1 MFYKVGLKIY
11 LLGDVMNL
19 TNTMSPQLFL
29 YEKIKPFG
37 LPIAILML
45 MVMMVIP
52 LPSILLDIF
61 FTTNILLSLLIL
73 MVALHT
79 FRPLDFSSFPTV
91 LLFATILRLGLNVAS
106 TRIVLS
112 AGHTG
117 PDAAGK
123 VIEAFGE
130 FVIAGN
136 YVVGIFVFAILI
148 IINLVVITK
157 GAGRVS
163 EVSARFTLD
172 AMPGKQMAI
181 DADLN
186 AGLLTSEEAKQR
198 RDDVAKEAD
207 FYGSMDGAS
216 KFVKGDAVAGILI
229 LLINIIGGLIIGIAQ
244 HDLPASVAAENYIIL
259 SVGDG
264 LVAQIPSLL
273 LAIATAIIVTR
284 VSTSQDLS
292 QQIGSQIGMKQAWL
306 PSAGVLFLLG
316 LIPGMPNVLFLI
328 ASGLTFFIWWR
339 IKQKE
344 DETNDG
350 SDTINENGETV
361 VKEEKDD
368 DNSINLSEIADN
380 SAISMQLGYGLIQMV
395 DDENDGPLIARITG
409 VRKQISKELGFI
421 IPPVRIRD
429 DLSLDANHYRIR
441 IGQEIVAEDKVF
453 PQLILAIPGESAQ
466 TKIEG
471 TDVKDPSF
479 GMEATWIERHQQAKA
494 ENLGYMVVEPESVI
508 ATHLNQVL
516 SSQANE
522 LLGQDDVQAL
532 LDNLSKTSPQLVS
545 STVPKLIPLNILTS
559 VLKLLLA
566 ERMPISDLRRIL
578 EVLASQNH
586 KNNSPLDIAE
596 SIRPAISGLL
606 IQQIAP
612 LNSPLPVITFS
623 AELEQMIVNISKQTG
638 ANGLILEASLIQ
650 KIVTAVNSVME
661 KMQNENRKAVM
672 ITAPV
677 IRRDLSHMLRQHIP
691 NLDVLSFTELP
702 DNKKIEVIA
711 NIGSEE
717 QNNN

>member
-1 MFYKVGLKIY
+1 
-11 LLGDVMNL
+11 MNL

-29 YEKIKPFG
+29 YEKIKPLG

-198 RDDVAKEAD
+198 RDDISKEAD

-328 ASGLTFFIWWR
+328 ASGLTFFVWWR
-339 IKQKE
+339 LKQKE
-344 DETNDG
+344 DDIDNG
-350 SDTINENGETV
+350 SQITNENGETI

-368 DNSINLSEIADN
+368 DNSINLSEVADN

-429 DLSLDANHYRIR
+429 DLSLEANHYRIR

-453 PQLILAIPGESAQ
+453 PQLVLAIPGESAQ

-479 GMEATWIERHQQAKA
+479 GMEATWIERHQQARA
-494 ENLGYMVVEPESVI
+494 ENLGYMVVEPEAVI
-508 ATHLNQVL
+508 ATHLNQIL
-516 SSQANE
+516 SSQASE

-545 STVPKLIPLNILTS
+545 STVPKLIPLNIITS
-559 VLKLLLA
+559 VLKSLLS

-586 KNNSPLDIAE
+586 KNISPLDIAE
-596 SIRPAISGLL
+596 SVRPAISGLL

-623 AELEQMIVNISKQTG
+623 AELEQMIVNIAKQTG

-702 DNKKIEVIA
+702 DNKKIEVVA

>member
-1 MFYKVGLKIY
+1 
-11 LLGDVMNL
+11 MNL
-19 TNTMSPQLFL
+19 TNTFGGPISLP
-29 YEKIKPFG
+29 EKIKPFG
-37 LPIAILML
+37 LPVAILML

-52 LPSILLDIF
+52 LPSFLLDIF

-73 MVALHT
+73 MVSIHT

-198 RDDVAKEAD
+198 REDIAKEAD

-216 KFVKGDAVAGILI
+216 KFVKGDAIAGILI

-244 HDLPASVAAENYIIL
+244 HNLPVSIAAENYIIL

-292 QQIGSQIGMKQAWL
+292 KQIGSQIGVKQAWL
-306 PSAGVLFLLG
+306 PSACVLFLLG
-316 LIPGMPNVLFLI
+316 LIPGMPNTLFLLG
-328 ASGLTFFIWWR
+328 SGLTFFIWWMLQR
-339 IKQKE
+339 KKE
-344 DETNDG
+344 NFEQDTTVTDENIDV
-350 SDTINENGETV
+350 DD
-361 VKEEKDD
+361 EKDN
-368 DNSINLSEIADN
+368 NSISLSEIADN
-380 SAISMQLGYGLIQMV
+380 SSISMQLGYGLIQLV
-395 DDENDGPLIARITG
+395 DDENEGPLIARITG

-421 IPPVRIRD
+421 IPQVRIRD
-429 DLSLDANHYRIR
+429 DLTLEANHYRIR
-441 IGQEIVAEDKVF
+441 IGQEIVAEDKIF
-453 PQLILAIPGESAQ
+453 PQLLLAIPGDSAQ

-471 TDVKDPSF
+471 TDVKDASF
-479 GMEATWIERHQQAKA
+479 NMDATWIEPHQQARA
-494 ENLGYMVVEPESVI
+494 ENLGYMVVEPEAVI
-508 ATHLNQVL
+508 ATHLNQIL
-516 SSQANE
+516 SKQASE

-545 STVPKLIPLNILTS
+545 STVPKLISLSVLTS
-559 VLKLLLA
+559 ILKSLLA
-566 ERMPISDLRRIL
+566 EKMPISDLKRIL
-578 EVLASQNH
+578 EVLAGQNI
-586 KNNSPLDIAE
+586 KNMTPIELAE
-596 SIRPAISGLL
+596 AVRPTISGLL

-612 LNSPLPVITFS
+612 LNSPLPIITFS
-623 AELEQMIVNISKQTG
+623 AELEQMIVNIAKQTG
-638 ANGLILEASLIQ
+638 PNGLILEANLIQ
-650 KIVTAVNSVME
+650 KIVTSINEVIE
-661 KMQNENRKAVM
+661 KLQSENRKAVM

-702 DNKKIEVIA
+702 DNKKIEVVA
-711 NIGSEE
+711 NIGSDE
-717 QNNN
+717 QTKN

>member
-1 MFYKVGLKIY
+1 
-11 LLGDVMNL
+11 MNL
-19 TNTMSPQLFL
+19 TSTLGGQFFIL
-29 YEKIKPFG
+29 EKLKPFG
-37 LPIAILML
+37 LPLAILML

-52 LPSILLDIF
+52 LPAFLLDVF

-73 MVALHT
+73 MVSLHT

-112 AGHTG
+112 SGHTG
-117 PDAAGK
+117 SDAAGK

-198 RDDVAKEAD
+198 RDDIAKEAD

-216 KFVKGDAVAGILI
+216 KFVKGDAIAGILI

-244 HDLPASVAAENYIIL
+244 HNLPVSTAAENYIIL

-292 QQIGSQIGMKQAWL
+292 KQIGTQIGIKQAWL

-316 LIPGMPNVLFLI
+316 IIPGMPNLLFLT
-328 ASGLTFFIWWR
+328 ASALTFFIWWT
-339 IKQKE
+339 IKKQAE
-344 DETNDG
+344 SSGEINDK
-350 SDTINENGETV
+350 S
-361 VKEEKDD
+361 VKENDEDKLDNTDD
-368 DNSINLSEIADN
+368 DNTLSLSEIADN
-380 SAISMQLGYGLIQMV
+380 SAISMQLGYGLIQLV

-409 VRKQISKELGFI
+409 VRKQISKDLGFI
-421 IPPVRIRD
+421 IPQVRIRD
-429 DLSLDANHYRIR
+429 DLSLEANHYRIR
-441 IGQEIVAEDKVF
+441 IGQEIVAEDKIF
-453 PQLILAIPGESAQ
+453 PQLLLAIPGDSAQ

-479 GMEATWIERHQQAKA
+479 NMDATWIEPHQQARA
-494 ENLGYMVVEPESVI
+494 ENLGYMVVEPEAVI
-508 ATHLNQVL
+508 ATHLNQIL
-516 SSQANE
+516 SKQAAD

-545 STVPKLIPLNILTS
+545 STIPKLVPLNILTS
-559 VLKLLLA
+559 ILKLLLI
-566 ERMPISDLRRIL
+566 EKMPISDLKRIL
-578 EVLASQNH
+578 EVLASLNV
-586 KNNSPLDIAE
+586 KTMSPIELAE
-596 SIRPAISGLL
+596 AIRPTISSLL

-612 LNSPLPVITFS
+612 LNNALPIITFS
-623 AELEQMIVNISKQTG
+623 AELEQMIVNIAKQTG
-638 ANGLILEASLIQ
+638 ANGLILEGSLIQ
-650 KIVTAVNSVME
+650 KIVSGINSVME
-661 KMQNENRKAVM
+661 KMQTENRKAVM

-677 IRRDLSHMLRQHIP
+677 IRRDLSQMLRQHIP
-691 NLDVLSFTELP
+691 TLDVLSFTELP
-702 DNKKIEVIA
+702 DNKKIEVVA
-711 NIGSEE
+711 NIGSDEE
-717 QNNN
+717 SNN

>member
-1 MFYKVGLKIY
+1 
-11 LLGDVMNL
+11 MNL
-19 TNTMSPQLFL
+19 TNTMSPQIFL

-37 LPIAILML
+37 LPLAILML

-52 LPSILLDIF
+52 LPSVLLDIF

-73 MVALHT
+73 MVSLHT

-112 AGHTG
+112 EGHTG

-186 AGLLTSEEAKQR
+186 AGLLTAEEAKQR
-198 RDDVAKEAD
+198 REDISKEAD

-216 KFVKGDAVAGILI
+216 KFVKGDAIAGILI

-244 HDLPASVAAENYIIL
+244 HDLPVSTAAENYIIL

-292 QQIGSQIGMKQAWL
+292 EQIGSQIGIKQAWL
-306 PSAGVLFLLG
+306 PSGGVLFLLG
-316 LIPGMPNVLFLI
+316 LIPGMPNMLFLT
-328 ASGLTFFIWWR
+328 ASGLTFFIWWK
-339 IKQKE
+339 IKQK
-344 DETNDG
+344 DQNP
-350 SDTINENGETV
+350 NEENNILDNNSNIDSEGT
-361 VKEEKDD
+361 KKDD
-368 DNSINLSEIADN
+368 DNSIDLSEVADN

-395 DDENDGPLIARITG
+395 DDENDGPLIGRITG
-409 VRKQISKELGFI
+409 VRKQISKDLGFI

-429 DLSLDANHYRIR
+429 DLALEANHYRIR

-453 PQLILAIPGESAQ
+453 PQLLLAIPGESAQ

-479 GMEATWIERHQQAKA
+479 GMEATWIERHQQARA
-494 ENLGYMVVEPESVI
+494 ENLGYMVVEPDSVI
-508 ATHLNQVL
+508 ATHLNQIL
-516 SSQANE
+516 SSQASE

-545 STVPKLIPLNILTS
+545 STVPKLIPLNIITS
-559 VLKLLLA
+559 VLKSLLA

-578 EVLASQNH
+578 EVLASQNN
-586 KNNSPLDIAE
+586 KNASPIDIAE
-596 SIRPAISGLL
+596 TVRPAISGLL

-623 AELEQMIVNISKQTG
+623 AELEQMIVNIAKQTG
-638 ANGLILEASLIQ
+638 ENGLILEANLIQ
-650 KIVTAVNSVME
+650 KIVTAINSVME

-691 NLDVLSFTELP
+691 SLDVLSFTELP
-702 DNKKIEVIA
+702 DNKKIEVVA

-717 QNNN
+717 QNKN

>member
-1 MFYKVGLKIY
+1 
-11 LLGDVMNL
+11 MNL
-19 TNTMSPQLFL
+19 TSTLGGQFFIL
-29 YEKIKPFG
+29 EKLKPFG
-37 LPIAILML
+37 LPLAILML

-52 LPSILLDIF
+52 LPAFLLDVF

-73 MVALHT
+73 MVSLHT

-112 AGHTG
+112 SGHTG
-117 PDAAGK
+117 SDAAGK

-198 RDDVAKEAD
+198 RDDIAKEAD

-216 KFVKGDAVAGILI
+216 KFVKGDAIAGILI

-244 HDLPASVAAENYIIL
+244 HNLPVSTAAENYIIL

-292 QQIGSQIGMKQAWL
+292 KQIGTQIGIKQAWL

-316 LIPGMPNVLFLI
+316 IIPGMPNLLFLT
-328 ASGLTFFIWWR
+328 ASALTFFIWWT
-339 IKQKE
+339 IKKQAE
-344 DETNDG
+344 SSGEINDK
-350 SDTINENGETV
+350 S
-361 VKEEKDD
+361 VKENDEDKLDNADD
-368 DNSINLSEIADN
+368 DNTLSLSEIADN
-380 SAISMQLGYGLIQMV
+380 SAISMQLGYGLIQLV

-409 VRKQISKELGFI
+409 VRKQISKDLGFI
-421 IPPVRIRD
+421 IPQVRIRD
-429 DLSLDANHYRIR
+429 DLSLEANHYRIR
-441 IGQEIVAEDKVF
+441 IGQEIVAEDKIF
-453 PQLILAIPGESAQ
+453 PQLLLAIPGDSAQ

-479 GMEATWIERHQQAKA
+479 NMDATWIEPHQQARA
-494 ENLGYMVVEPESVI
+494 ENLGYMVVEPEAVI
-508 ATHLNQVL
+508 ATHLNQIL
-516 SSQANE
+516 SKQAAD

-545 STVPKLIPLNILTS
+545 STVPKLVPLNILTS
-559 VLKLLLA
+559 ILKLLLI
-566 ERMPISDLRRIL
+566 EKMPISDLKRIL
-578 EVLASQNH
+578 EVLASLNV
-586 KNNSPLDIAE
+586 KTMSPIELAE
-596 SIRPAISGLL
+596 AIRPTISSLL

-612 LNSPLPVITFS
+612 LNNALPIITFS
-623 AELEQMIVNISKQTG
+623 AELEQMIVNIAKQTG
-638 ANGLILEASLIQ
+638 ANGLILEGSLIQ
-650 KIVTAVNSVME
+650 KIVSGINSVME
-661 KMQNENRKAVM
+661 KMQTENRKAVM

-677 IRRDLSHMLRQHIP
+677 IRRDLSQMLRQHIP
-691 NLDVLSFTELP
+691 SLDILSFTELP
-702 DNKKIEVIA
+702 DNKKIEVVA
-711 NIGSEE
+711 NIGSDEE
-717 QNNN
+717 SNN

>member
-1 MFYKVGLKIY
+1 
-11 LLGDVMNL
+11 MNL
-19 TNTMSPQLFL
+19 TSTLGGQFFIL
-29 YEKIKPFG
+29 EKLKPFG
-37 LPIAILML
+37 LPLAILML

-52 LPSILLDIF
+52 LPAFLLDVF

-73 MVALHT
+73 MVSLHT

-91 LLFATILRLGLNVAS
+91 LLFSTILRLGLNVAS

-112 AGHTG
+112 SGHTG
-117 PDAAGK
+117 SDAAGK

-136 YVVGIFVFAILI
+136 YVVGIFVFALLI

-198 RDDVAKEAD
+198 RDDIAKEAD

-216 KFVKGDAVAGILI
+216 KFVKGDAIAGILI

-244 HDLPASVAAENYIIL
+244 HNLPVSTAAENYIIL

-292 QQIGSQIGMKQAWL
+292 KQIGTQIGIKQAWL

-316 LIPGMPNVLFLI
+316 IIPGMPNLLFLT
-328 ASGLTFFIWWR
+328 ASALTLFIWWT
-339 IKQKE
+339 IKKQGKSSGE
-344 DETNDG
+344 INDK
-350 SDTINENGETV
+350 S
-361 VKEEKDD
+361 VKENDEDKLDNTDD
-368 DNSINLSEIADN
+368 DNALSLSEIADN
-380 SAISMQLGYGLIQMV
+380 SAISMQLGYGLIQLV

-409 VRKQISKELGFI
+409 VRKQISKDLGFI
-421 IPPVRIRD
+421 IPQVRIRD
-429 DLSLDANHYRIR
+429 DLSLEANHYRIR
-441 IGQEIVAEDKVF
+441 IGQEIVAEDKIF
-453 PQLILAIPGESAQ
+453 PQLLLAIPGDSAQ

-479 GMEATWIERHQQAKA
+479 NMDATWIEPHQQARA
-494 ENLGYMVVEPESVI
+494 ENLGYMVVEPEAVI
-508 ATHLNQVL
+508 ATHLNQIL
-516 SSQANE
+516 SKQAAD

-532 LDNLSKTSPQLVS
+532 IDNLSKTSPQLVS
-545 STVPKLIPLNILTS
+545 STVPKLVPLNILTS
-559 VLKLLLA
+559 ILKLLLI
-566 ERMPISDLRRIL
+566 EKMPISDLKRIL
-578 EVLASQNH
+578 EVLASLNV
-586 KNNSPLDIAE
+586 KTMSPIELAE
-596 SIRPAISGLL
+596 AIRPTISSLL

-612 LNSPLPVITFS
+612 LNNALPIITFS
-623 AELEQMIVNISKQTG
+623 AELEQMIVNIAKQTG
-638 ANGLILEASLIQ
+638 ANGLILEGSLIQ
-650 KIVTAVNSVME
+650 KIVSGINSVME
-661 KMQNENRKAVM
+661 KMQTENRKAVM

-677 IRRDLSHMLRQHIP
+677 IRRDLSQMLRQHIP
-691 NLDVLSFTELP
+691 TLDILSFTELP
-702 DNKKIEVIA
+702 DNKKIEVVA
-711 NIGSEE
+711 NIGSDEE
-717 QNNN
+717 SNN

>member
-1 MFYKVGLKIY
+1 
-11 LLGDVMNL
+11 MNL
-19 TNTMSPQLFL
+19 TSTLSKDFFPF
-29 YEKIKPFG
+29 EKLKALG
-37 LPIAILML
+37 LPVAILML
-45 MVMMVIP
+45 MMMMVVP
-52 LPSILLDIF
+52 LPAVLLDIF

-73 MVALHT
+73 MVSLHT

-198 RDDVAKEAD
+198 REDIAKEAD

-216 KFVKGDAVAGILI
+216 KFVKGDAIAGILI

-244 HDLPASVAAENYIIL
+244 HDLPVSTAAENYIIL

-292 QQIGSQIGMKQAWL
+292 KQIGSQIGIKQAWL

-316 LIPGMPNVLFLI
+316 IIPGMPNFLFLI
-328 ASGLTFFIWWR
+328 ASGLTLFIWWT
-339 IKQKE
+339 IKKQSE
-344 DETNDG
+344 NSTVYDEMQGTSNDE
-350 SDTINENGETV
+350 SDV
-361 VKEEKDD
+361 DQEKDE
-368 DNSINLSEIADN
+368 NSISLSEIADN
-380 SAISMQLGYGLIQMV
+380 SAISMQLGYGLIQLV

-421 IPPVRIRD
+421 IPQVRIRD
-429 DLSLDANHYRIR
+429 DLSLEANHYRIR
-441 IGQEIVAEDKVF
+441 IGQEIVAEDKIF
-453 PQLILAIPGESAQ
+453 PQLLLAIPGDSAQ
-466 TKIEG
+466 TKIDG

-479 GMEATWIERHQQAKA
+479 NMDATWIEPHQQARA
-494 ENLGYMVVEPESVI
+494 ENLGYMVVEPEAVI

-516 SSQANE
+516 SKQSSE

-532 LDNLSKTSPQLVS
+532 LDNLSETSPQLVS
-545 STVPKLIPLNILTS
+545 SSVPKIIPLNILTS
-559 VLKLLLA
+559 ILKSLLA
-566 ERMPISDLRRIL
+566 ERMPISDLKRIL
-578 EVLASQNH
+578 EVLTTQNVKNAS
-586 KNNSPLDIAE
+586 PIELAE
-596 SIRPAISGLL
+596 SVRPAISGLL

-612 LNSPLPVITFS
+612 LNSPLPIITFS
-623 AELEQMIVNISKQTG
+623 AELEQMIVNIAKQTG

-650 KIVTAVNSVME
+650 KIVSAINEVME
-661 KMQNENRKAVM
+661 KMQSQNRNAIM

-691 NLDVLSFTELP
+691 SLNVLSFTELP
-702 DNKKIEVIA
+702 DSKKIEVVA

-717 QNNN
+717 TSNN